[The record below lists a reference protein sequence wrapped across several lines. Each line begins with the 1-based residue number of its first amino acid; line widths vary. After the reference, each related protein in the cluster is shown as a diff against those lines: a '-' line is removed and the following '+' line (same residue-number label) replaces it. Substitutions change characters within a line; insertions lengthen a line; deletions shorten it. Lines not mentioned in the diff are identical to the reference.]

1 MGLFVT
7 IEGIEAS
14 GKSTLVRALGE
25 RLHTAGVDPV
35 VTREPGGTEF
45 GQQIRALLLQ
55 RVPELAIEPL
65 AEAYLVN
72 AARAQHVA
80 ELLRPMLAG
89 GRIVLC
95 DRFTDSTLA
104 YQGYGRGL
112 DLTVVRQLCEMATG
126 SLSPDL
132 TIVVDVPIEV
142 SRARMRE
149 RHGVDRIEFE
159 PPEFHARVRDGFLAL
174 AAQTPRMR
182 TVDGTQPP
190 QAVLARAWD
199 LIEPLLADRR

>member
-1 MGLFVT
+1 M
-7 IEGIEAS
+7 
-14 GKSTLVRALGE
+14 RALGE

-190 QAVLARAWD
+190 QTVLARAWE